1 MKRIGIAGGMGSGK
15 STICDV
21 WRDMGAFVVDSDNL
35 AKEILAHSS
44 DVKVDVIRIFGKDAY
59 LENGK
64 LNRAFLAQQAFSE
77 GKLDEL
83 TRILHPAVFKRIAQ
97 IDAFAEEEGVQVL
110 VREAAIL
117 LNHGRPEELDTVIL
131 VIAPLED
138 RIRRVIARDGCS
150 REDAMARIQRQKSDE
165 DLMPL
170 CDIVIEN
177 TGDIDA
183 LKARA
188 IDLYDSWVA

>member
-131 VIAPLED
+131 VIAPLEE

-183 LKARA
+183 LRARA
-188 IDLYDSWVA
+188 KELYDSWVA

>member
-44 DVKVDVIRIFGKDAY
+44 DVKADVVRIFGEQAY

-64 LNRAFLAQQAFSE
+64 LNRAFLAEQAFSE
-77 GKLDEL
+77 GKLEDL
-83 TRILHPAVFKRIAQ
+83 TRIVHPAVFKRIAQ
-97 IDAFAEEEGVQVL
+97 IDEFAEEEGVEVL
-110 VREAAIL
+110 IREAAIL
-117 LNHGRPEELDTVIL
+117 LNNGRPEGLDTVIL
-131 VIAPLED
+131 VTAPLED
-138 RIRRVIARDGCS
+138 RISRIIARDGCS
-150 REDAMARIQRQKSDE
+150 REDALSRIQRQKSDE

-188 IDLYDSWVA
+188 IELYDSWVA

>member
-21 WRDMGAFVVDSDNL
+21 LRDMGAFVVDSDNL

-44 DVKVDVIRIFGKDAY
+44 DVKADVVRIFGEQAY

-64 LNRAFLAQQAFSE
+64 LNRAFLAEKAFSE
-77 GKLDEL
+77 GKLEEL
-83 TRILHPAVFKRIAQ
+83 TRIVHPAVFKRIAQ
-97 IDAFAEEEGVQVL
+97 IDAFAEEEGVEVL

-117 LNHGRPEELDTVIL
+117 LNNGRPDGLDSVIL
-131 VIAPLED
+131 VTAPLEE
-138 RIRRVIARDGCS
+138 RIRRIIARDGCS
-150 REDAMARIQRQKSDE
+150 REDALSRIQRQKTDE

-170 CDIVIEN
+170 CDIIIEN

-183 LKARA
+183 LKVRA
-188 IDLYDSWVA
+188 KELYDSWVA

>member
-1 MKRIGIAGGMGSGK
+1 MKRIGITGGMGSGK

-44 DVKVDVIRIFGKDAY
+44 DVKADVIRIFGEQAY

-64 LNRAFLAQQAFSE
+64 LNRAFLAKEAFSE
-77 GKLDEL
+77 GKLEEL
-83 TRILHPAVFKRIAQ
+83 MRIVHPAVFKRIAQ
-97 IDAFAEEEGVQVL
+97 IDAFAEEEGVEVL
-110 VREAAIL
+110 IREAAIL
-117 LNHGRPEELDTVIL
+117 LNNGRPDGFDQVIL
-131 VIAPLED
+131 VTAPLED
-138 RIRRVIARDGCS
+138 RIQRIIARDGCS
-150 REDAMARIQRQKSDE
+150 REDALSRIQRQKSDE
-165 DLMPL
+165 ELMPM

-177 TGDIDA
+177 TGDVHA

-188 IDLYDSWVA
+188 KELYDSWGA